1 MRIPRLVL
9 IVALVLAPAAGRAQ
23 SSTPSQPGAGASQ
36 PSAGQQTPPAKP
48 SASQKPAQEPA
59 AEEEELPVF
68 ENMIDVGARATSL
81 DGDAARYERYRD
93 LGDGLFL
100 ENVRLARERNGL
112 LFDFAAEHV
121 GRRDQRYVGGLVKP
135 GKLKASFMWD
145 QIPMLLSGDT
155 RTFYSGIGTGT
166 LSTEDSIQAQGQAS
180 PGALTDIF
188 KQSALQFET
197 RTRRHIADG
206 RFQYEATE
214 ALTFST
220 SFRRTNRSG
229 TIPFGGSFG
238 HNSLAELPAPTEHN
252 LSEFEA
258 GAEYVR
264 NPLLLRAGYSGSWFH
279 NDVTSVIFDNPFRL
293 TDIASASSRGRLT
306 LQPSNSF
313 IGVNGLVSVK
323 LPYRSRATGY
333 VSVGMLKDAGDS
345 IVPQTINSVVS
356 PLVAPLERSTV
367 EGEAR
372 TSAVNLNFVSRPK
385 QYLDLTVRYR
395 SYDYDNKTPELT
407 LTQRVSYDNA
417 ISAATFVTEP
427 FGVLRHTFDADVRLI
442 PRGRMSAGVGYSRI
456 AEERTHRIFE
466 STTDNQFRLT
476 FDAMSRQWFSLRTK
490 YEHAQRRGDG
500 IEEGELE
507 LEAILEQPKL
517 RHFDIASRD
526 RDRFTVIG
534 TVTPNQYLSANAS
547 IGAGKDDYIESIFG
561 LRDNTHKVYGIGAD
575 LVPHD
580 RMNFGLSY
588 SYEDYDALQRSR
600 QAGGPTGSTA
610 NERFDPSR
618 NWAADTSDHTHSLL
632 LNAEVTRIADK
643 VDLRFMYDF
652 SRARAR
658 YDYITG
664 AVPNRTLPEEVVIP
678 STLTTPTELPP
689 TLSEL
694 NRGTLDVAYALSR
707 QLSLGVSYWYERYRV
722 TDFALD
728 VDANPDLVRG
738 QALLLGYLYRPYTA
752 NTGWVRLIYR
762 W

>member
-1 MRIPRLVL
+1 
-9 IVALVLAPAAGRAQ
+9 
-23 SSTPSQPGAGASQ
+23 
-36 PSAGQQTPPAKP
+36 
-48 SASQKPAQEPA
+48 
-59 AEEEELPVF
+59 
-68 ENMIDVGARATSL
+68 
-81 DGDAARYERYRD
+81 
-93 LGDGLFL
+93 
-100 ENVRLARERNGL
+100 VRLGRERNGL
-112 LFDFAAEHV
+112 LFDLAADHV
-121 GRRDQRYVGGLVKP
+121 GRRDQRYVGSLVKP
-135 GKLKASFMWD
+135 GKLEASFMWD

-155 RTFYSGIGTGT
+155 RTLYSGIGTGT
-166 LSTEDSIQAQGQAS
+166 LSMEDSIQGQGQVS

-229 TIPFGGSFG
+229 SIPFGGSFG
-238 HNSLAELPAPTEHN
+238 HGSLAELPAPTEHN

-279 NDVTSVIFDNPFRL
+279 NDVTSVIFDNPFRG

-333 VSVGMLKDAGDS
+333 VSVGLLRDAGDS

-356 PLVAPLERSTV
+356 PLVAPLERPTV

-417 ISAATFVTEP
+417 ISAATFETEP
-427 FGVLRHTFDADVRLI
+427 FGVLRHTLDADLRFI

-456 AEERTHRIFE
+456 AEDRTHRIFE

-476 FDAMSRQWFSLRTK
+476 FDAMTRQWFSLRTK
-490 YEHAQRRGDG
+490 YEHAQRRGEG
-500 IEEGELE
+500 IEQGERE

-534 TVTPNQYLSANAS
+534 TVTPIEFFSANVS

-561 LRDNTHKVYGIGAD
+561 LRDNTHKVYGAGGD
-575 LVPHD
+575 LVPND
-580 RMNFGLSY
+580 RMSFGLSY

-600 QAGGPTGSTA
+600 QAGAPTGTTA

-618 NWAADTSDHTHSLL
+618 NWAADTSDHTHSVL

-643 VDLRFMYDF
+643 VDLRVLYDF

-664 AVPNRTLPEEVVIP
+664 AVPNRTLPEEVVVP
-678 STLTTPTELPP
+678 ATLPTPTELPP

-694 NRGTLDVAYALSR
+694 NRATVDVAYALSR
-707 QLSLGVSYWYERYRV
+707 RLSLGVSYWYERYRV
-722 TDFALD
+722 TDFTLD